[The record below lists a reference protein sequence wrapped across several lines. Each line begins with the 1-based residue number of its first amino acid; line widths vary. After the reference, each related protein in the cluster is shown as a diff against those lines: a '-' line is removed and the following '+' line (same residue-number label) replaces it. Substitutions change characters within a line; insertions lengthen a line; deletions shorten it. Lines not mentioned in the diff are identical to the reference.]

1 MNKSVL
7 VLSIITFIIGSCY
20 NFHHIEKKNNNND
33 IKVLYYNSNN
43 NHWDTLPLKG
53 KKWISIKKD
62 SIVMQTEKKC
72 VNCDYLNIIYNENGE
87 MIEKFC
93 QGHVQN
99 NTISTGMYV
108 GTRYLYKNKKIVYEI
123 IFNNDDFG
131 LDYNI
136 YKIYGDSVY
145 KEIFTNNFD
154 LYETDSIVL
163 SDKEISKRIKNRHNI
178 EVYFN
183 YNREIKIKKE
193 YNDEYN
199 NYPFTIYEYNNQNIL
214 IHQYTQGFITNTNHI
229 GKIGKEYFWDEK
241 GYLKKIIDHSIVNDK
256 GKK

>member
-1 MNKSVL
+1 M
-7 VLSIITFIIGSCY
+7 
-20 NFHHIEKKNNNND
+20 
-33 IKVLYYNSNN
+33 
-43 NHWDTLPLKG
+43 
-53 KKWISIKKD
+53 
-62 SIVMQTEKKC
+62 
-72 VNCDYLNIIYNENGE
+72 
-87 MIEKFC
+87 
-93 QGHVQN
+93 
-99 NTISTGMYV
+99 
-108 GTRYLYKNKKIVYEI
+108 
-123 IFNNDDFG
+123 
-131 LDYNI
+131 
-136 YKIYGDSVY
+136 Y